1 MADIVLQRS
10 VGELIDVKPLTSV
23 LSWTAGGASDSVTWT
38 GLTIDRGGFSGQ
50 PNPLCADID
59 VYWSAKLASGA
70 TLALTLDLQHSPDNS
85 TWTDLFTVAGATVA
99 TGPSGGGALQ
109 GVTRMVIASSNKPTG
124 TPGVD
129 LKSAKRYVRLN
140 VLPHLS
146 ATQTDTA
153 VVAGVGV
160 FAGFDRLAAP
170 QT

>member
-1 MADIVLQRS
+1 MADIVLPRS
-10 VGELIDVKPLTSV
+10 IGELIDLEALSSV

-38 GLTIDRGGFSGQ
+38 GLTIDRGGFLGQ
-50 PNPLCADID
+50 PMPLSADVD

-85 TWTDLFTVAGATVA
+85 TWTDFATVAAATVA
-99 TGPSGGGALQ
+99 TGPSGGGTLQ
-109 GVTRMVIASSNKPTG
+109 GVTRMAITSSNRPAG

-140 VLPHLS
+140 VLSHLS
-146 ATQTDTA
+146 ATVTDTA
-153 VVAGVGV
+153 VIAAVGV
-160 FAGFDRLAAP
+160 FAGYDRLAAP